1 MRVRDAK
8 TVSNLLLPRSIILR
22 RASADCGVYTCPI
35 DSATRGCR
43 CRAGG
48 VAAAAVGVAAVVGVA
63 AAAAAAAGGLRS
75 TMTTSS

>member
-63 AAAAAAAGGLRS
+63 AAAAAAGGLRS